1 MSIPP
6 YALPLEEAAPY
17 VGLSISTFQRAVR
30 EDETCPKPRQLTG
43 RRVGYIRRELEA
55 WVESRPISE
64 LLPPDNTGAKKP
76 R

>member
-1 MSIPP
+1 MSIPS

-55 WVESRPISE
+55 WVESRPGTPV
-64 LLPPDNTGAKKP
+64 LRP
-76 R
+76 